1 MVGAPTAPLE
11 RCTAMAQS
19 LPTSPSARY
28 AAHKR
33 SRWPKRVRLMAFT
46 SFVVSPCYLAV
57 DGAFAREQ
65 GLDLTWGQLAPG
77 RLSWM
82 LVAVLLFLAQWLAP
96 RWRALPLAATLATS
110 LWVVGNDW
118 HYFRLGLGGS
128 LPQLIAFLLG
138 IICTASFL
146 PLAPW
151 QRRGTFALM
160 LGGHFALGLLFPLQ
174 QALDLPWLTALLVL
188 AIPVALSF
196 TIDGIYA
203 SDLRSFIL
211 REELQASVQ
220 ELELNRGRVSET
232 ALGLAASVVE
242 LEQSAS
248 TLSTRVK
255 ASGSESDAM
264 ANASQRVAEGA
275 RTLQQRSRS
284 SASAALGARD
294 SAGAVGV
301 LLNQIEA
308 GVRDIDEAVKR
319 SEASFHT
326 LQERAD
332 AIGTYV
338 ETARE
343 IAAQTH
349 MLAVNAGI
357 EAAGGGSSSQGF
369 AVIAREV
376 RQLAQSSGKGALA
389 IDAVVTDL
397 RRQMD
402 ALLTA
407 IERVRVHTRHFTSV
421 FGEARSTLQ
430 GIHDIVHALGEAMLA
445 NAADADLQAD
455 ASSRLSEA
463 IGRLLQQLQEQAQTS
478 ATVAST
484 STTLSLHADGLRALL
499 PAR

>member
-1 MVGAPTAPLE
+1 MAPP
-11 RCTAMAQS
+11 
-19 LPTSPSARY
+19 LPTSPHQRY

-33 SRWPKRVRLMAFT
+33 SRWPRRVRLMAFT
-46 SFVVSPCYLAV
+46 SFAVSPCYLAV
-57 DGAFAREQ
+57 DAAFTKAQ
-65 GLDLTWGQLAPG
+65 GLDVPLGQLALL

-82 LVAVLLFLAQWLAP
+82 FVAVLLFVAQWLAP
-96 RWRALPLAATLATS
+96 RWRGLPLASTLCTS

-118 HYFRLGLGGS
+118 LYFRLGLGGS
-128 LPQLIAFLLG
+128 LPQLVALLLG
-138 IICTASFL
+138 VICTASFL
-146 PLAPW
+146 PLTPW

-160 LGGHFALGLLFPLQ
+160 LAGHFALRLLLPLP
-174 QALDLPWLTALLVL
+174 QALDLPVLTALLVL
-188 AIPVALSF
+188 AVPVALSF
-196 TIDGIYA
+196 TFDGIYA
-203 SDLRSFIL
+203 ADLRSFVL
-211 REELQASVQ
+211 REQLQASVQ

-242 LEQSAS
+242 LEQSAN
-248 TLSTRVK
+248 TLSTRVR
-255 ASGSESDAM
+255 ASGGESDAM
-264 ANASQRVAEGA
+264 ASASQHVADGA
-275 RTLQQRSRS
+275 RSMQQRSR
-284 SASAALGARD
+284 ASARTALEARD
-294 SAGAVGV
+294 SAAAVAV
-301 LLNQIEA
+301 LLAQIEA
-308 GVRDIDEAVKR
+308 GVRDIDEAVQR

-326 LQERAD
+326 LQGRAD

-338 ETARE
+338 ETAQE

-357 EAAGGGSSSQGF
+357 EAAGAGSNGQGF

-376 RQLAQSSGKGALA
+376 RQLAQDSGKGAVA
-389 IDAVVTDL
+389 INAVVTDL

-402 ALLTA
+402 ALLAA
-407 IERVRVHTRHFTSV
+407 IERVRAHTQHFTSV

-445 NAADADLQAD
+445 NALDADLQAE

-463 IGRLLQQLQEQAQTS
+463 IGRLLVQLQDQAQTS

-484 STTLSLHADGLRALL
+484 STTLARHAEGLRALL